1 LGDKMDL
8 RNYGF
13 VKVGRWKLNE
23 NIKSGIDFELM
34 DFKEERVIYAFVVDG
49 ETKYIGICESS
60 KTTLEGRMK
69 KFRNLQ
75 GGGTNERI
83 ANEIKKCLED
93 GKTVEIFAL
102 KPELVVQYKGLELTI
117 QHNDVELVIKNKG
130 LEVDLVRGLEYPLIE
145 KLNPEWNIMKN

>member
-1 LGDKMDL
+1 MDL

-83 ANEIKKCLED
+83 ANEIKKCLEN

-102 KPELVVQYKGLELTI
+102 KKLELVVQYKGLE
-117 QHNDVELVIKNKG
+117 
-130 LEVDLVRGLEYPLIE
+130 VDLIRGLEYPLIE
-145 KLNPEWNIMKN
+145 KLDPEWNIMKN

>member
-1 LGDKMDL
+1 MDL

-60 KTTLEGRMK
+60 KRTLEDRMI
-69 KFRNLQ
+69 KFKYSQ
-75 GGGTNERI
+75 GGGTNKRI
-83 ANEIKKCLED
+83 ADEIKKCLEN

-102 KPELVVQYKGLELTI
+102 KLELVVQYKGLE
-117 QHNDVELVIKNKG
+117 
-130 LEVDLVRGLEYPLIE
+130 VDLIRGLEYPLIE
-145 KLNPEWNIMKN
+145 KLDPEWNIMKN